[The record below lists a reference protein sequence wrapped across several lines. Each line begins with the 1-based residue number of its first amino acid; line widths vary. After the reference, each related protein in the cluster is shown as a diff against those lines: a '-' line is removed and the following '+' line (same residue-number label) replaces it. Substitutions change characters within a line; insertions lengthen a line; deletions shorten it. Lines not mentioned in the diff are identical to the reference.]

1 MSTTQFTVGIEEEF
15 QTVDIHTNELRSG
28 TSAIQERA
36 VPTLKKNLQS
46 ELVQSMIELTTDI
59 CPNITAAR
67 QQVYAQRMQLAKL
80 AAAEGLALISA
91 GTHPSSPWYSQ
102 EKTPG
107 IRYIELEEE
116 FQDVVRMRVI
126 FGLHIHI
133 GIESQEM
140 AIILMNQL
148 RTWLPHL
155 LALSA
160 NSPFWLGRFTG
171 VKSYRSI
178 IWQSGSPRNGL
189 PEVIPSLADFNRYV
203 QNLVN
208 MQVIGSG
215 KDLWWDIRPHPLYP
229 TIEFRVCDMPATV
242 EDTLAIAALCQALV
256 ATLYWRHKNGHD
268 MPSLPRDY
276 IAENKWRAVRYGLDG
291 TFVDFV
297 QMRTLPMRD
306 ALREL
311 LDFIYESA
319 RDLDCTREIGFLY
332 NILDSSAGT
341 GADRQ
346 IAIYKQT
353 HDMHQVTQLLMEQT
367 MLKVTENEFKNTCS
381 SEIKLQNRGMI

>member
-1 MSTTQFTVGIEEEF
+1 MSMSTTQFTVGIEEEF
-15 QTVDIHTNELRSG
+15 QTVDTRTNELHSG
-28 TSAIQERA
+28 ASAIQERA
-36 VPTLKKNLQS
+36 VPALKKNLQS
-46 ELVQSMIELTTDI
+46 ELVQSMIELTTDV
-59 CPNITAAR
+59 CPSIAVAR
-67 QQVYAQRMQLAKL
+67 QQVYSRRAQLAKL

-91 GTHPSSPWYSQ
+91 GTHPSSAWYSQ
-102 EKTPG
+102 EKTPK

-133 GIESQEM
+133 GIESQEI

-189 PEVIPSLADFNRYV
+189 PEVIPTLADFNRYV

-208 MQVIGSG
+208 MQVIGSS

-229 TIEFRVCDMPATV
+229 TIEFRICDMPATV

-256 ATLYWRHKNGHD
+256 ATLYWRHKHGHD

-276 IAENKWRAVRYGLDG
+276 IAENKWRAARYGLDG

-297 QMRTLPMRD
+297 RMRTLPMRD

-319 RDLDCTREIGFLY
+319 RDLDCAREIDFLY
-332 NILDSSAGT
+332 NALDSSEGT

-346 IAIYKQT
+346 IAVYKRT
-353 HDMHQVTQLLMEQT
+353 GDLHQVTRLLIEQT
-367 MLKVTENEFKNTCS
+367 MLNVLENEAKSICTM
-381 SEIKLQNRGMI
+381 EAK